1 MGGVKERISPSLDSA
16 RAIPARPSGAVTFL
30 FSDIEGSTARW
41 ERDPVAMQHALRR
54 HDVLMRTAVEAH
66 GGHVFKTIGDA
77 FCVTFSRPEDGLDA
91 ALDAQRA
98 LSVEDFSAVDGVR
111 VRMALHAGTAD
122 ERDDDYFGPAV
133 NRVARLLATAHGGQI
148 IVSGLVARHV
158 KDALPAGAD
167 LRDLGDHRLKD
178 LTKPEHIFQLTAPG
192 LAAEFPPLLSLSVL
206 DNNLPLQLTGLIGR
220 EREVAEIGAL
230 FASDRL
236 VTLTGA
242 GGVGKT
248 RTALQVGADLLDGS
262 GDGVWFVD
270 LSPLSDMAL
279 VAGTIASALGVTERP
294 DSPVRSPVPAP
305 ISKRASSLLL
315 ATIIAACTLFAY
327 GACVGLVRAS
337 THLPV
342 LISDGHFTEQ
352 ATSGVL
358 PVICLFDGLALIAL
372 VSRTRGRTIAELW
385 LTVAVVASLLDSIMG
400 LICARYS
407 YGWYAGKLF
416 SMVSSSIVIAA
427 FIYEIT
433 SLQSRL
439 AAANGE
445 LLKLNEQERQAA
457 RQRLVYLA
465 YHDPLTSLPNRSRWE
480 EILEKSTSQ
489 AVAFSTPFALLF
501 VDLDRFKEIN
511 DTVGHAMGDR
521 LLVEASKR
529 LQATLR
535 PKDVIGRFGGD
546 EFVVLTGELTDP
558 TEASTLAQNLRDAI
572 RKPFVFGERAF
583 HVGASVGIAL
593 FPADGSTAGLLLNHA
608 DAACYQA
615 KRAGGDCE
623 RFYTR
628 EIGDELHH
636 RREVY
641 DALVEAIEN
650 HAFTLHYQ
658 PLFDLRTKRV
668 DCVEALIRWKDS
680 SGQLVPAATFIPI
693 AEQSGLMHSIGGWVL
708 EEALLQARRWA
719 DDGLE
724 LRIAINVSACQLQQP
739 GFFESL
745 CGALEAAHVD
755 PGMLEIEVTESATLA
770 DPAIAYEQ
778 LERCKALGVRIAL
791 DDFGTYYSSL
801 TYLQRLPIDSIKI
814 DRSFVRGLPFNVQD
828 TAIVRA
834 VITLGHELGRT
845 IVAEGVET
853 PEQLHWLENA
863 GCDVIQGY
871 YIAKPMPAST
881 VVEWLRQRQSP
892 VRTKALLG

>member
-1 MGGVKERISPSLDSA
+1 MEGNGLTEEPQPVSRLGFAVADTSPHA
-16 RAIPARPSGAVTFL
+16 R
-30 FSDIEGSTARW
+30 
-41 ERDPVAMQHALRR
+41 
-54 HDVLMRTAVEAH
+54 
-66 GGHVFKTIGDA
+66 
-77 FCVTFSRPEDGLDA
+77 
-91 ALDAQRA
+91 
-98 LSVEDFSAVDGVR
+98 
-111 VRMALHAGTAD
+111 
-122 ERDDDYFGPAV
+122 
-133 NRVARLLATAHGGQI
+133 RVALVIIAAMSCLATATIVLAREPGPRVHAFLPLLTGSVIVTELLSAFLLLGQFARTRVLPLLPI
-148 IVSGLVARHV
+148 GAAYLYAASLAVPYILTFPNVFSPSGLF
-158 KDALPAGAD
+158 GAD
-167 LRDLGDHRLKD
+167 G
-178 LTKPEHIFQLTAPG
+178 QTALYLWMLWHAG
-192 LAAEFPPLLSLSVL
+192 FPLLV
-206 DNNLPLQLTGLIGR
+206 LTGI
-220 EREVAEIGAL
+220 
-230 FASDRL
+230 
-236 VTLTGA
+236 
-242 GGVGKT
+242 
-248 RTALQVGADLLDGS
+248 LL
-262 GDGVWFVD
+262 
-270 LSPLSDMAL
+270 
-279 VAGTIASALGVTERP
+279 
-294 DSPVRSPVPAP
+294 RSSVPAP

-342 LISDGHFTEQ
+342 LIADGHFTEQ

-511 DTVGHAMGDR
+511 DTVGHTMGDR

-558 TEASTLAQNLRDAI
+558 IEASTLAQDLRDAI

-650 HAFTLHYQ
+650 HAFTLYYQ

-708 EEALLQARRWA
+708 EEALSQARRWA

-745 CGALEAAHVD
+745 RGALEAAHVD

-871 YIAKPMPAST
+871 HIAKPMPASS

-892 VRTKALLG
+892 ARTKAHFDAEHPVIDAGSPLVNTLTQSR